1 MTSWVVGHTH
11 CFRAATAGAA
21 VIDQAS
27 MLLTSDIPEF
37 SLFNMGGNPWD
48 RSSEYQ
54 KRSPLTY
61 LPEVKT
67 PVLVVHWEGDLRV
80 PIGQG
85 EELYTG
91 LRVLG
96 KEVEFVRYPGG
107 AHGAHSPS
115 QAVDWVARMLEWDRS
130 HHRRQAAKVE
140 KRPTK
145 RPEKAPAR
153 R

>member
-11 CFRAATAGAA
+11 RFRAATAAAA
-21 VIDQAS
+21 VIDLTS
-27 MLLTSDIPEF
+27 MLFTSDIPEF
-37 SLFNMGGNPWD
+37 ALFNMGGDPWD

-67 PVLVVHWEGDLRV
+67 PMLVVHWEGDLRV

-85 EELYTG
+85 DELYTG

-107 AHGAHSPS
+107 AHGVESPS
-115 QAVDWVARMLEWDRS
+115 QAVDWVARMLEWDRNHDRS
-130 HHRRQAAKVE
+130 LATRAE
-140 KRPTK
+140 
-145 RPEKAPAR
+145 APQNGLKTHPPG
-153 R
+153 